1 MSAETAVVNFIHVCN
16 ALYIFS
22 KKPTIAV
29 HYKGVHLK
37 HLLEQRWMGHLA
49 TVSIILKS
57 FNDITS
63 LLNEIES
70 VLAYGAE
77 IRMEA
82 VGLLRKM
89 TEPSFSFIAKLV
101 HTVLALLDPPNK
113 LRQREDTDLMT
124 GLNMANA
131 TACVR
136 KLRCDEEFNKVW
148 DITETRGPQTET

>member
-1 MSAETAVVNFIHVCN
+1 MS
-16 ALYIFS
+16 
-22 KKPTIAV
+22 
-29 HYKGVHLK
+29 
-37 HLLEQRWMGHLA
+37 
-49 TVSIILKS
+49 TVSVILKS

-63 LLNEIES
+63 ILTEIDS

-82 VGLLRKM
+82 VGLLH
-89 TEPSFSFIAKLV
+89 EPSFSFIAKLV